1 MESAAVTPGP
11 WAAERGSRTCTHQIP
26 SLSPLQLQGQYTGT
40 GCGRGQK
47 HEYGRRDHRSFWA
60 WEHMSAPFPLPMDS
74 FPVCVPSAFY
84 RFGASMQ
91 LREPPPVWPGPLGC
105 VGGGFSLQGR

>member
-1 MESAAVTPGP
+1 MHGKNGKCRRDP
-11 WAAERGSRTCTHQIP
+11 WAPERGSRTCTHQSP
-26 SLSPLQLQGQYTGT
+26 SPYSYRDSTGT

-74 FPVCVPSAFY
+74 FPVCVPSAFTALELPCNY
-84 RFGASMQ
+84 ASPHLSGQ
-91 LREPPPVWPGPLGC
+91 GHWDVLG
-105 VGGGFSLQGR
+105 V